1 MDLPILTVDTAPPT
15 SQPILEEIAA
25 DLGFVPNLAATIAA
39 SPTLLRAFDGLRRTV
54 ADESFDPRLRETAG
68 VAVGVA
74 VDNAYGVAFHS
85 TVLGRLGVGEKDIDA
100 MRQGAEPTGTAPAA
114 VYAFARAL
122 VLDRGAVDPAVV
134 QRALAAGLTSGR
146 PAAGGGGVC
155 LREPGRARGQ
165 PGRPCRARRVPTTP
179 GLEVG
184 PHGQARQVVTSITAT
199 GPAGICRRYCS
210 YLAASRPR
218 ARSRSSPPS
227 STRPVPSRRTHHS
240 LAQSSS

>member
-39 SPTLLRAFDGLRRTV
+39 SPTLLRAFDGLRRSV

-85 TVLGRLGVGEKDIDA
+85 TVLGRLGVGENDIDA

-134 QRALAAGLTSGR
+134 QRALAAGLT
-146 PAAGGGGVC
+146 PAD
-155 LREPGRARGQ
+155 L
-165 PGRPCRARRVPTTP
+165 
-179 GLEVG
+179 L
-184 PHGQARQVVTSITAT
+184 QVVAECVFASLV
-199 GPAGICRRYCS
+199 GLVDNLAGRVE
-210 YLAASRPR
+210 LDEFLRPR
-218 ARSRSSPPS
+218 AWK
-227 STRPVPSRRTHHS
+227 
-240 LAQSSS
+240 